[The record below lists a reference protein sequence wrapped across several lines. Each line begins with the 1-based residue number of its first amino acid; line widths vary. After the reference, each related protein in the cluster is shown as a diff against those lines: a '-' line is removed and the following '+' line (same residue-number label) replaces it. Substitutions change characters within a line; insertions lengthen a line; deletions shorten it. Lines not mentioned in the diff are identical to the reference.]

1 MWDWLLL
8 FMEIML
14 INVVLSG
21 DNAVVIAM
29 ASKNLPPEQRRQ
41 AVWWGAFGAIALRI
55 VLTIAAVYI
64 LDVPYIHTL
73 GALLLLWIAIKLLTD
88 EEGHSNVTQASTL
101 GRAVWT
107 IIVADFV
114 MSLDN
119 VLAIAAKAEG
129 DKAVIILGIGL
140 SVPIIIWGSTL
151 VMNLLKKFPV
161 LVYLG
166 AAILGFT
173 AGEMMLADE
182 AVYHRIFGNLN
193 THILPLAGAALVI
206 LCGLI
211 KRLLPS
217 RLREN

>member
-14 INVVLSG
+14 INIVLSG
-21 DNAVVIAM
+21 DNAVVIAL
-29 ASKNLPPEQRRQ
+29 ASKNLPAEQRRQ

-64 LDVPYIHTL
+64 LGVPYIHTL

-88 EEGHSNVTQASTL
+88 DEEHANVKEASTL
-101 GRAVWT
+101 GRAIWT

-140 SVPIIIWGSTL
+140 SVPIIIWGSTV
-151 VMNLLKKFPV
+151 VMKLLKKFPL

-166 AAILGFT
+166 AGILGYT
-173 AGEMMLADE
+173 AGEMVIADE
-182 AVYHRIFGNLN
+182 AVYHRVFGDLEP
-193 THILPLAGAALVI
+193 HILPLTAALLVI
-206 LCGLI
+206 GCGLA

-217 RLREN
+217 RLRET